1 MIKRITF
8 LVVIGCLLFTAQVA
22 RAQKPFSDLV
32 GQVNVQPVQT
42 SETTNIPFITWG
54 GDVATFM
61 ANGGLQTTP
70 DSTYGEM
77 GLKIKLTPGDDFVG
91 QVKDYLQ
98 GESPFLR
105 GTMRMLGQ
113 ASEVLG
119 RDPRTKPVVI
129 LQLSWSAGDHLV
141 AREGIETLNDLR
153 QEGKKIKIACQQ
165 GGPHVG
171 LLFDSLDAAK
181 INRDEI
187 EVVWV
192 DDLEGHDGRFS
203 YLVLL
208 RPVA

>member
-1 MIKRITF
+1 MMKRIIF
-8 LVVIGCLLFTAQVA
+8 LVVTGCLLFTAQVA
-22 RAQKPFSDLV
+22 QAQKPFSDLV

-129 LQLSWSAGDHLV
+129 LQFVPIGDERLH
-141 AREGIETLNDLR
+141 
-153 QEGKKIKIACQQ
+153 
-165 GGPHVG
+165 
-171 LLFDSLDAAK
+171 
-181 INRDEI
+181 
-187 EVVWV
+187 
-192 DDLEGHDGRFS
+192 
-203 YLVLL
+203 
-208 RPVA
+208 